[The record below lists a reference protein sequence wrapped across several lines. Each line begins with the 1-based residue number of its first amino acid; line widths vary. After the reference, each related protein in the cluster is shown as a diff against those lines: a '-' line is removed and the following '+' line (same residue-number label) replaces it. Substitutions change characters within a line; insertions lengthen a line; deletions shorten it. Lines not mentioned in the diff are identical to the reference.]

1 MKHIWI
7 FLLVA
12 GSAMELAAGVA
23 YAQSQPVAAS
33 ATHDW
38 SPGDASAAP
47 APTPTPPL
55 SAPPKRG
62 AAELEK
68 LAAPI
73 ALYPDPLI
81 AVILPA
87 SAYPLEI
94 VEAARFVKDTNN
106 IALLDQQPWDPNV
119 KALARFPA
127 ALQKMDQ
134 DLAWTV
140 ALGQAFQ
147 EQDLDLMNA
156 IQALRAKASAAGTLQ
171 STRRSRSW

>member
-12 GSAMELAAGVA
+12 GSVMRLAVGVG

-33 ATHDW
+33 ATHDR
-38 SPGDASAAP
+38 SPGDASAAR

-94 VEAARFVKDTNN
+94 VEAARFAQDTNN
-106 IALLDQQPWDPNV
+106 LAQLDQQPWDPNV

-171 STRRSRSW
+171 IRRSRSWW